1 MTNLK
6 ATETRLVPLGGLGEI
21 GMNCLAIEQAGGI
34 LVVDCGVTFP
44 HEDLGIDIF
53 HPLFTWLEERAD
65 RVRGLFLTH
74 GHEDH
79 VGAVGHLLSRMDVPV
94 FGPAHALAIAR
105 HRMSEM
111 GIDPKNRRLVTTVPR
126 GTYEVGPFLVE
137 PIRVTHSIAEATA
150 LAIRTAAGTIIHTG
164 DFKLDPSPPDGE
176 LTDEARFAELGD
188 EGVRL
193 LLSDSTNIDARSE
206 PGSESTVGD
215 ELDRIVAESE
225 HRVIVGA
232 FASNVQRLVRIGEIA
247 QKYGRKIALLGRSLQ
262 LHVGFAHEIGKLSW
276 PSDLVIPADDVS
288 KLPRNQILALAGGTQ
303 AEPFSALRRLA
314 SRAHPALN
322 LEPGDVV
329 VFSSRIIPGNDVGV
343 FAMMGDLLRQEVTL
357 RNWIT
362 DPLVHVSGHAHRSE
376 QKRMLEL
383 VRPKAFIPVHGTLHH
398 LVRHAELARETGV
411 AQTLVIENGEIAL
424 LDENDLV
431 KEGRT
436 EVGKVAMSAGREL
449 PRGVLRERQMLARAG
464 LVHVTVVVDAK
475 GKLKTQPAIVL
486 HGVPVDENDHA
497 ARRAITRAV
506 VEALSGR
513 PFQTERPSD
522 EAIEDR
528 ARFAARRAVE
538 AQVGKRPVALATVVR
553 E

>member
-1 MTNLK
+1 MTDLN
-6 ATETRLVPLGGLGEI
+6 EREVRLVPLGGLGEI

-34 LVVDCGVTFP
+34 LVIDCGVTFP
-44 HEDLGIDIF
+44 HEDLGVEIY
-53 HPLFTWLEERAD
+53 HPLFTWLEERRE

-79 VGAVGHLLSRMDVPV
+79 VGAVGHLLSRIDMPV

-105 HRMSEM
+105 HRISEM
-111 GIDPKNRRLVTTVPR
+111 GLNPNDRRFVTAVPR
-126 GTYEVGPFLVE
+126 ATYEVGPFQVE
-137 PIRVTHSIAEATA
+137 PIRVTHSIAEATS

-164 DFKLDPSPPDGE
+164 DFKFDPAPPDGE

-225 HRVIVGA
+225 HRVVIGA
-232 FASNVQRLVRIGEIA
+232 FASNVHRLARVGEIA

-262 LHVGFAHEIGKLSW
+262 LHVAFAHEIGRLSW

-288 KLPRNQILALAGGTQ
+288 KLPRNQVLALAGGTQ
-303 AEPFSALRRLA
+303 AEPYSALRRLA
-314 SRAHPALN
+314 SRTHPALT

-329 VFSSRIIPGNDVGV
+329 VLSSRIIPGNDVGV

-357 RNWIT
+357 RNWLT

-398 LVRHAELARETGV
+398 LVRHAELAREMGV
-411 AQTLVIENGEIAL
+411 SQTLVLENGDIAR
-424 LDENDLV
+424 LDDRDLV

-436 EVGKVAMSAGREL
+436 EVGKVAVSAGREI
-449 PRGVLRERQMLARAG
+449 PRGVLRERQMLARSG
-464 LVHVTVVVDAK
+464 MVHVTVVVDAK
-475 GKLKTQPAIVL
+475 GRLKTPPSIAL
-486 HGVPVDENDHA
+486 HGIAIDENDLP
-497 ARRAITRAV
+497 ARRSIARAV
-506 VEALSGR
+506 AEALNGR
-513 PFQTERPSD
+513 FYVERPSD
-522 EAIEDR
+522 EAIADQ
-528 ARFAARRAVE
+528 ARLAARRVVE
-538 AQVGKRPVALATVVR
+538 ARVGQRPVALATVVR
-553 E
+553 G

>member
-53 HPLFTWLEERAD
+53 HPLFTWLEERSD

-111 GIDPKNRRLVTTVPR
+111 GIDPKNRRLVTAVPR
-126 GTYEVGPFLVE
+126 STYEVGPFMVE

-150 LAIRTAAGTIIHTG
+150 LAIRTAAGTIVHTG
-164 DFKLDPSPPDGE
+164 DFKFDPSPPDGE
-176 LTDEARFAELGD
+176 LTDEARLAELGD

-225 HRVIVGA
+225 HRVIIGA
-232 FASNVQRLVRIGEIA
+232 FASNVQRLVRVGEIA

-276 PSDLVIPADDVS
+276 PSDLVIPPDEV
-288 KLPRNQILALAGGTQ
+288 KNLPRNRVLALAGGTQ

-314 SRAHPALN
+314 SRTHPALD

-343 FAMMGDLLRQEVTL
+343 FSMMGDLLRQEVSL

-398 LVRHAELARETGV
+398 LVRHAELAREMGV
-411 AQTLVIENGEIAL
+411 SQTLVLENGDIAL
-424 LDENDLV
+424 LDEKDLV

-449 PRGVLRERQMLARAG
+449 PRGVLRERQMLARSG
-464 LVHVTVVVDAK
+464 MVHVTVVVDAK
-475 GKLKTQPAIVL
+475 GKLKTPPAVAL
-486 HGVPVDENDHA
+486 HGVPIDENDLPS
-497 ARRAITRAV
+497 RRSIVRAV
-506 VEALSGR
+506 VDALNGR
-513 PFQTERPSD
+513 FHVDRPSD
-522 EAIEDR
+522 EAIADQ

-538 AQVGKRPVALATVVR
+538 ARVGKRPVALATVVR
-553 E
+553 G

>member
-1 MTNLK
+1 MTDLK

-44 HEDLGIDIF
+44 HEDLGIDIY
-53 HPLFTWLEERAD
+53 HPLFTWLEERSE

-111 GIDPKNRRLVTTVPR
+111 GINPNNRRLVTAVPR
-126 GTYEVGPFLVE
+126 GTYEVGPFVVE

-164 DFKLDPSPPDGE
+164 DFKLDPEPPDGE

-193 LLSDSTNIDARSE
+193 LLSDSTNVDARSE

-215 ELDRIVAESE
+215 ELDRVVAESE
-225 HRVIVGA
+225 HRVIIGA
-232 FASNVQRLVRIGEIA
+232 FASNVQRLIRIGEIA
-247 QKYGRKIALLGRSLQ
+247 QKYGRKIVLLGRSLQ
-262 LHVGFAHEIGKLSW
+262 LHVAFAHEIGRLSW
-276 PSDLVIPADDVS
+276 PSDLVIPPDEVS
-288 KLPRNQILALAGGTQ
+288 SLPRNQVLALAGGTQ

-314 SRAHPALN
+314 SRAHPALT

-343 FAMMGDLLRQEVTL
+343 FAMMGDLLRQEVRL

-376 QKRMLEL
+376 QRRMLEL
-383 VRPKAFIPVHGTLHH
+383 VRPQAFIPVHGTLHH
-398 LVRHAELARETGV
+398 LVRHAELAREMGV
-411 AQTLVIENGEIAL
+411 SQTLVLENGDIAR
-424 LDENDLV
+424 LDEKDLV

-436 EVGKVAMSAGREL
+436 EVGKVAMSAGHEL
-449 PRGVLRERQMLARAG
+449 PRGVLRERQMLARSG
-464 LVHVTVVVDAK
+464 LVHVTVVVDGK
-475 GKLKTQPAIVL
+475 GKLKTPPAVVL
-486 HGVPVDENDHA
+486 HGVPIDDNDMPS
-497 ARRAITRAV
+497 RRAIVRAV
-506 VEALSGR
+506 VDALNGR
-513 PFQTERPSD
+513 FHVERPSD
-522 EAIEDR
+522 EAIGDQ

-553 E
+553 G